1 MIQGIMNESP
11 EDIRLHNLA
20 LKVDVVDLRTR
31 DIAFGLDRQ
40 RWYLLVMMWT
50 LIGMGVFALIV
61 IWLLALCL
69 MD

>member
-1 MIQGIMNESP
+1 MNESP
-11 EDIRLHNLA
+11 EDIRLRNLA

-31 DIAFGLDRQ
+31 DIAFDLDRQ

-61 IWLLALCL
+61 IWLLILCL